1 MTKKTRTFKSSVLL
15 IVLLPAAAPTLAEN
29 AEAISMTPNL
39 ACGRVLSSTRQIAT
53 DTVIAGNVRV
63 ADLDG
68 DGHPDVL
75 TPDYA
80 GAPASAVKWH
90 RNLGTGVFSASRFIS
105 ADDYSL
111 ADGINPES
119 IQIVDLDHDGDL
131 DVLLAS
137 NFRNDKIVWYENLR
151 GGLLWAGRDIAT
163 LDETSTTCIRAADG
177 DGDGDLDVFMVSDPL
192 ETDESRIAWYENIG
206 RGMFSRALIIAR
218 FTGGILEKVK
228 FADLDGDDDP
238 DVILASLLSDQITWY
253 ENLGGGAFSPQQVIT
268 TDPDGADLVHI
279 MDFDGDGDIDVLSAS
294 GSRGELAWYEN
305 LGGGESWPRRMIDED
320 ARDISGIRA
329 TDLDG
334 DGDWEVLSTFSTDE
348 SIAWY
353 ENLGG
358 EAFSSRRIIDA
369 DVENY
374 SVIRAADIDGD
385 GDRDVLTTF
394 STDESVAWYE
404 NQGSGAFS
412 PRQVIATGQD
422 RIFGAGVSDLDGD
435 GDLDVLFTKYIGLGH
450 SGQWGVKVVWYENL
464 GMGSF
469 SPQRDL

>member
-15 IVLLPAAAPTLAEN
+15 IVLLPAAAPALAEN
-29 AEAISMTPNL
+29 AEAISMTHNL

-53 DTVIAGNVRV
+53 DTVIAGNICV

-68 DGHPDVL
+68 DGLPDVL

-90 RNLGTGVFSASRFIS
+90 RNLGTGVFSASQFIS

-119 IQIVDLDHDGDL
+119 IQIVDLDRDGDL

-151 GGLLWAGRDIAT
+151 GGLLWAGRDIAA
-163 LDETSTTCIRAADG
+163 LDETSTTC
-177 DGDGDLDVFMVSDPL
+177 
-192 ETDESRIAWYENIG
+192 
-206 RGMFSRALIIAR
+206 
-218 FTGGILEKVK
+218 
-228 FADLDGDDDP
+228 
-238 DVILASLLSDQITWY
+238 
-253 ENLGGGAFSPQQVIT
+253 
-268 TDPDGADLVHI
+268 VH
-279 MDFDGDGDIDVLSAS
+279 
-294 GSRGELAWYEN
+294 
-305 LGGGESWPRRMIDED
+305 
-320 ARDISGIRA
+320 
-329 TDLDG
+329 
-334 DGDWEVLSTFSTDE
+334 
-348 SIAWY
+348 
-353 ENLGG
+353 
-358 EAFSSRRIIDA
+358 
-369 DVENY
+369 
-374 SVIRAADIDGD
+374 AADIDGD